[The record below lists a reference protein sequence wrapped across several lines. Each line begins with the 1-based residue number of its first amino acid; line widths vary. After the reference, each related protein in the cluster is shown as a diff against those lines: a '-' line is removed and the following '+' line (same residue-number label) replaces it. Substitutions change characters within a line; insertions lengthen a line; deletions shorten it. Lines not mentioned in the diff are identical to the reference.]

1 MRPVILFLAL
11 ALGLYGCGPK
21 EVTELKPSPP
31 APTISADWRHRAS
44 ADVKAS
50 FATPSDWKTAAEQQQ
65 EDAAATN
72 ELGSALGMG
81 ENLVAPGSMP
91 DTAAGAPG
99 SVPSGTI
106 SVAPT
111 YHEPT
116 GANTLVVRKTGV
128 VGETSFPTRIE
139 FAYQNIAGGTNLKDQ
154 AKKIV
159 GDLPGGSGEQ
169 MLQLAIGPCAKV
181 EHKVKSRDGESGTV
195 ITYVVVDKEHVWT
208 ARFQTEQDPSTI
220 TRICDEVMETF
231 RPVLK

>member
-1 MRPVILFLAL
+1 MKV
-11 ALGLYGCGPK
+11 
-21 EVTELKPSPP
+21 
-31 APTISADWRHRAS
+31 
-44 ADVKAS
+44 S

-65 EDAAATN
+65 EDAAAMN
-72 ELGSALGMG
+72 ELGSALGLG

-91 DTAAGAPG
+91 DAAAGAPG

-139 FAYQNIAGGTNLKDQ
+139 FAYQKVAGGTNLKDQ

-159 GDLPGGSGEQ
+159 GDLPGEAGSRGWNWRS
-169 MLQLAIGPCAKV
+169 GPAPRSNTK
-181 EHKVKSRDGESGTV
+181 
-195 ITYVVVDKEHVWT
+195 
-208 ARFQTEQDPSTI
+208 
-220 TRICDEVMETF
+220 
-231 RPVLK
+231 